1 MTRGIVLKLHG
12 DPEIAGA
19 IARGMLE
26 ARGRPTTADVVP
38 LPADAGRHSF
48 PISMGKYPRS
58 GGWGTP
64 TADAGREGTTDQVE
78 IISAEAD
85 HWRTV
90 AKLVRVAIGNTKTP
104 EDYEI
109 MLIRAKGRYGMT
121 HLPGPVRVVA
131 GKMLLAWALLWQ
143 GIRRAYRAQDRLLS
157 PGSGGRC
164 R

>member
-1 MTRGIVLKLHG
+1 MSAPCEPRRGAVILIQRG

-19 IARGMLE
+19 IARGLLE
-26 ARGRPTTADVVP
+26 
-38 LPADAGRHSF
+38 
-48 PISMGKYPRS
+48 GKAAAE
-58 GGWGTP
+58 GTP
-64 TADAGREGTTDQVE
+64 HPSARALTPSPQGEGFWEGAQGEPPREQVE
-78 IISAEAD
+78 IVSAEAD

-90 AKLVRVAIGNTKTP
+90 AKLVRVAVGNTKTP

-131 GKMLLAWALLWQ
+131 GKMMLAWALLWQ

>member
-1 MTRGIVLKLHG
+1 MSAPCEPRRGAVILIQRG

-19 IARGMLE
+19 IARGLLE
-26 ARGRPTTADVVP
+26 GKAGRRPLPSFPEQCKHFPGNPPSPEGEGYCTAD
-38 LPADAGRHSF
+38 R
-48 PISMGKYPRS
+48 
-58 GGWGTP
+58 
-64 TADAGREGTTDQVE
+64 VE
-78 IISAEAD
+78 IVSAEAD

-90 AKLVRVAIGNTKTP
+90 AKLVRVAIGNTKTT